1 MDKGERSPAARERA
15 ELALVRL
22 LWELGDDDPFL
33 VVLGGLVPQVLADE
47 SGDMIPEHLG
57 TTDIDILLIAQ
68 IDPDADLRA
77 VERALVKLDFKP
89 TGDDGWRWRGV
100 IDGSPAVVEFLCDLE
115 EYRER
120 ETISPRGCDKLAA
133 ANLRGT
139 GYVARDFEWRQL
151 RGTLADGTV
160 VEVRVRFAGLAGYLL
175 SKCVA
180 ARTRAAEK
188 DYYDLVY
195 VLAHNRAGGPE
206 PAARLIADGPLA
218 DAIAP
223 LRSTFLEIREHY
235 RLATDPGPRGYA
247 AQAVQVE
254 IEGDERL
261 FRADAVD
268 IVQRFLTGLGV

>member
-22 LWELGDDDPFL
+22 LWELRDEDPFL

-68 IDPDADLRA
+68 IDPDADLGA
-77 VERALVKLDFKP
+77 VERALVRLDFAP
-89 TGDDGWRWRGV
+89 TDNEGWRWRGLV
-100 IDGSPAVVEFLCDLE
+100 EGSAAVVEFLCDLE
-115 EYRER
+115 EYKER
-120 ETISPRGCDKLAA
+120 ETMSPRGCEKLTA

-139 GYVARDFEWRQL
+139 GYVARDFEWHQL
-151 RGTLADGTV
+151 RGTLADGTAV
-160 VEVRVRFAGLAGYLL
+160 KVRVRFAGLGGYLL

-206 PAARLIADGPLA
+206 AAARVIADGPLA
-218 DAIAP
+218 DAIRA
-223 LRSTFLEIREHY
+223 LRSTFLELRERY
-235 RLATDPGPRGYA
+235 RLVADPGPHGYA

-254 IEGDERL
+254 FEGDERL
-261 FRADAVD
+261 LRADAVD
-268 IVQRFLTGLGV
+268 IVQRFLTELGV